1 MASTPLPLAT
11 PSFNEAG
18 LGLLRL
24 FRIEVRRSLGFVLFP
39 VLVGISWFVADQ
51 QPYYDK
57 PQGVAL
63 WPADSLRVGFAAVLV
78 APFVAAL
85 LSWEAGRERRRHIDD
100 LLITTPLPAFA
111 RDLTRWAGTSA
122 WALLAY
128 SAVGLAVLIPTAR
141 AATWGGPLIGALLM
155 GVVLVPVAGAV
166 GYLVGAIFPSRF
178 TPPLVGIAIYAVEAG
193 IAALQPGDVFATF
206 RYLSPFTNFL
216 RVGDSQTGLFHK
228 IDPNLFGE
236 TALWLVAVGTIALST
251 VALRRNASS
260 TAMAAFGASILF
272 GLVAASPLIG
282 VPDQRF
288 REDTAAV
295 SYEPVCAGGAVPVCL
310 HPAYEALLPRTATV
324 VDTIIAPVTGF
335 SSGITRAEQ
344 TAFGPEIDSDGVFRF
359 HHFDLSMGEARFA
372 RWIAYD
378 VVLDLNQS
386 TSDCFGLPNNAQY
399 AVATA
404 LVARGGWTF
413 DAPMGSGFTCEATT
427 FGATGDLE
435 TSPGAATMQADIL
448 AADRFA
454 ALSVEEQRAWFAAN
468 FTALRAGELTLDDL
482 P

>member
-78 APFVAAL
+78 APFVAAM

-193 IAALQPGDVFATF
+193 VAAQHFAEYK
-206 RYLSPFTNFL
+206 YLSPFTNFL
-216 RVGDSQTGLFHK
+216 SIGDSQTGLFYNV
-228 IDPNLFGE
+228 DPNLFAE
-236 TALWLVAVGTIALST
+236 SALWLVAVGTIALAT

-260 TAMAAFGASILF
+260 TAMAAFGASLLF
-272 GLVAASPLIG
+272 GFVAASPLVG

-288 REDTAAV
+288 WQDTLTI
-295 SYEPVCAGGAVPVCL
+295 SYEPVCAEETVPVCL
-310 HPAYEALLPRTATV
+310 HPAYESLLPRTADIV
-324 VDTIIAPVTGF
+324 SAVIAPLTGF
-335 SSGITRAEQ
+335 PGGITRAEQ
-344 TAFGPEIDSDGVFRF
+344 TAFGPEPDSDGVFQF
-359 HHFDLSMGEARFA
+359 HLYDLSMGEARFA
-372 RWIAYD
+372 GSIAAT
-378 VVLDLNQS
+378 VFMDLNDQ
-386 TSDCFGLPNNAQY
+386 TDNCFGLLDNAQY
-399 AVATA
+399 AVAAA

-413 DAPMGSGFTCEATT
+413 DPPMGTGFTCETSN
-427 FGATGDLE
+427 FSPTGGMEID
-435 TSPGAATMQADIL
+435 PNAAAVQTDIKA

-454 ALSVEEQRAWFAAN
+454 ALSVEEQRAWFEKHYA
-468 FTALRAGELTLDDL
+468 ALRAGELTLDDL